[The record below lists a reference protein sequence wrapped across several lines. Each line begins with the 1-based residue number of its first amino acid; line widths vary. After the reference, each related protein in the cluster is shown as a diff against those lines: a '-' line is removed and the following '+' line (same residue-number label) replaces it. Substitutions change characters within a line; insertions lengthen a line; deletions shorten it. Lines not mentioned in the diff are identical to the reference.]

1 MRSLVILLLFT
12 LCSFCDSSKEEM
24 VAPQLLIDSAPS
36 VVSYQGSSQTHTRFV
51 IAPMGRSLG
60 YVEPI
65 NLNRTFRT
73 SKATIDDAVATNES
87 GSETGYEQLKISPV
101 YVHHN

>member
-1 MRSLVILLLFT
+1 MRSLAILMLFT
-12 LCSFCDSSKEEM
+12 LCSFCNSSKEEI
-24 VAPQLLIDSAPS
+24 VTPQLLIDSAPS

-73 SKATIDDAVATNES
+73 SKATIDDAEN